1 MKKLSKNRLAMIAS
15 LDLQSFSPET
25 IANIWSKYET
35 ALHYSIK
42 NNGKQYTLGLY
53 KDCYAFLRNYLLEL
67 PTQPISFCKVDSKG
81 IPKPLWVLRPL
92 IKGSRENQRLALSIA
107 RSFEQIRLEVDY
119 SSLDAITDEMPR
131 ETEKSV
137 RDLSKKFKRFLK
149 RFTLKRKWYLGALS
163 DPIQPWSKVITSLSK
178 GPNGPTVASA
188 HLDAIAVSQAP
199 ELAKSIE
206 ELNRALGQDWIT
218 SWMKQQSDA
227 SDSKETY
234 YTGRIGSSAE
244 PAGKT
249 RIFAIGDYWSQ
260 LSLKPIQI
268 SLYRT
273 LQSISTDATSDQDK
287 GFSSLVKESSG
298 HPTYCFDLSSA
309 SDRIPAKMQRYRLE
323 LMANRH
329 VAESWYSVMTK
340 RDFFV
345 KATGQSVR
353 WAVGQPLG
361 LLSSFPSFALW
372 HHDIVQFA
380 ANWENFHK
388 GRPLRFFKQYR
399 ILGDDIVI
407 YNKEV
412 ARRYQW
418 LLKRIGLTINL
429 QKSVIGDS
437 VNSQIEFAKRLA
449 LRGKE
454 MSSIKHNILSK
465 NDIHSILDLV
475 ELLGKRDFISPDT
488 SHHGLS
494 RILKSEDL
502 RRLQYI
508 IWLRLSSE
516 PTLLCGNSDL
526 TVTREDINKRIISK
540 RTERI
545 IKKAMEIKP
554 LDMETEFPNLV
565 NGFKSIGVSC
575 DEKTL
580 ADRSIGDLSGSHPI
594 VLALTQTSRELQ
606 FLMFTVLDDLEPDTV
621 APVEY
626 LPVVSSRS
634 YYHDRKAANRYLSE
648 IILECFEE
656 ALDEQRSSK
665 A

>member
-1 MKKLSKNRLAMIAS
+1 
-15 LDLQSFSPET
+15 
-25 IANIWSKYET
+25 
-35 ALHYSIK
+35 
-42 NNGKQYTLGLY
+42 
-53 KDCYAFLRNYLLEL
+53 
-67 PTQPISFCKVDSKG
+67 
-81 IPKPLWVLRPL
+81 VL
-92 IKGSRENQRLALSIA
+92 
-107 RSFEQIRLEVDY
+107 
-119 SSLDAITDEMPR
+119 T
-131 ETEKSV
+131 T
-137 RDLSKKFKRFLK
+137 
-149 RFTLKRKWYLGALS
+149 
-163 DPIQPWSKVITSLSK
+163 LSK
-178 GPNGPTVASA
+178 GPNGPAVASS
-188 HLDAIAVSQAP
+188 HLDAKAVLQD
-199 ELAKSIE
+199 EVLAKSIE
-206 ELNRALGQDWIT
+206 DLNSALGQDWIT
-218 SWMKQQSDA
+218 SWMKQQA
-227 SDSKETY
+227 SSSSSEEKC
-234 YTGRIGSSAE
+234 YTGRLGFSAE

-268 SLYRT
+268 SLYRA
-273 LQSISTDATSDQDK
+273 LQSISTDATSNQDQ
-287 GFSSLVKESSG
+287 GFSSLIKESTG

-323 LMANRH
+323 LMSNRH

-340 RDFFV
+340 RDFYV
-345 KATGQSVR
+345 KATGQNVR
-353 WAVGQPLG
+353 WKVGQPLG

-372 HHDIVQFA
+372 HHDVVQFA

-388 GRPLRFFKQYR
+388 GKPLRFFKQYR

-407 YNKEV
+407 YNTEV

-418 LLKRIGLTINL
+418 LLKRIGLEINL

-437 VNSQIEFAKRLA
+437 VNSQIEFAKRLS

-488 SHHGLS
+488 GHHGLS

-502 RRLQYI
+502 QRLQYI
-508 IWLRLSSE
+508 LWLRLSSE
-516 PTLLCGNSDL
+516 PTLTCGNSDL
-526 TVTREDINKRIISK
+526 TVNRDDIIQRIISK
-540 RTERI
+540 RAANI

-565 NGFKSIGVSC
+565 SGFKSIGVSC

-634 YYHDRKAANRYLSE
+634 YYSDRKTANRYLSE
-648 IILECFEE
+648 IILECFQE
-656 ALDEQRSSK
+656 ALDEQRLSK